1 MIFYNTTDKRL
12 IELAFKELASYGIY
26 IFLASVVIK
35 LYTEVELEEDE
46 KFQIFNIVFN
56 KFDITKYE
64 DMISKTEIYKL

>member
-26 IFLASVVIK
+26 IFLAGVVVK